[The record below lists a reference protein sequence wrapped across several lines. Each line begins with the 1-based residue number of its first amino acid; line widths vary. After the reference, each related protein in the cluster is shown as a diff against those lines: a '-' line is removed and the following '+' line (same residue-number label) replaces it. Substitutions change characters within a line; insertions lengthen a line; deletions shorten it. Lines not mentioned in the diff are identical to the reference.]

1 MASITSLTGSSST
14 SSIYGTRNVLS
25 GLASGMDTEAMIENA
40 VSGYNTKI
48 TQLQQKQTKV
58 EWQQTAYRSI
68 IGKIASFSDK
78 YTSYTSSTNLM
89 SASFFNGA
97 VKVNS
102 QGEYAKCVA
111 ASGRTDSDVKLL
123 GVKQL
128 AKSATYVVSGLGTNS
143 SANGLPMIQGSAVDL
158 SQTQEIS
165 KISGSLTLSYGNDRT
180 MEIEF
185 GELDTYNSVEDL
197 KNAIVKKLGEQNMT
211 LSDGTSVKA
220 STRIEVSIN
229 ADGNIEFSDKVS
241 NNTVSITGASGDI
254 KTALNIDTGAKS
266 SVLNVKDVELK
277 DSDATV
283 GQYLSGKEL
292 SFTLNGVTKKI
303 TLGEFSGDNMA
314 QSILDDLQN
323 KLDNAFGE
331 GKINLGDSTASGNSL
346 SLNFE
351 VAKGS
356 TLNISGDTTKA
367 FGLGENG
374 ASTYANTGNT
384 LGELLGDKFSWD
396 NTATM
401 AKAEGSVSSRKDSD
415 GNSYMVD
422 SKGNRV
428 AEAVEGSGQYYRVDE
443 DGNFYHEFKV
453 NGKVVGA
460 FTKESALENVMT
472 TLNNNTESGVSVS
485 YSKTTNQFL
494 FTATESGAAGKIEFG
509 SDGLAAALFGT
520 PETSEN
526 YTRGQDAIF
535 SVSVNGQTLENMTR
549 SDNSFEIDGLT
560 LNLKGTFGY
569 EADNRVKVAE
579 GIYEAA
585 YFRDPITIG
594 GIGPGGSALTFDF
607 KYLNEAGEY
616 VTEDGTKYGD
626 LVSGSIFPGTGT
638 FKYVDASGAEITDP
652 AQQTHGKLITGTE
665 AVTFET
671 EADADTIV
679 DAIKAMVEDY
689 NAMVKEIKDA
699 YSTLPLQNSKGKY
712 YEPLTEED
720 RADMSDSAI
729 ESYEEKAKTGLLFG
743 DNDLSALYEKL
754 RSAISMTGADGEALE
769 DIGITTSYSN
779 GLTTLNL
786 NENKLRAALDSDPD
800 KVSTIFTKS
809 MDSGSSTNG
818 LMQSLKTP
826 LDMYGKIT
834 GTKGILIEKAGSS
847 LAPTSLYQNVLQEQM
862 DQIAEQIEKWQDKLS
877 DKVDY
882 YTSKFTQLEQLIS
895 EMNSQSSTLFS
906 MSGGY

>member
-1 MASITSLTGSSST
+1 MFFYRVWTENIARLVKGVVFMASITSLTGSSST

-25 GLASGMDTEAMIENA
+25 GLASGMDTEAMIQNA

-68 IGKIASFSDK
+68 IAKLASFSDK

-89 SASFFNGA
+89 SAGFFNGA

-111 ASGRTDSDVKLL
+111 ASGRTDSNVNLL

-128 AKSATYVVSGLGTNS
+128 AKSATYVVSGLGTTNN
-143 SANGLPMIQGSAVDL
+143 AKEMPMIKGGTVDL

-165 KISGSLTLSYGNDRT
+165 KISGSLSLSYGNDRT

-185 GELDTYNSVEDL
+185 GELDIYDSVEDL

-220 STRIEVSIN
+220 SSRIEVSIN
-229 ADGNIEFSDKVS
+229 DEGNIEFSDKVS

-254 KTALNIDTGAKS
+254 KETLGINTSDKS
-266 SVLNVKDVELK
+266 RVLNVAGKELK
-277 DSDATV
+277 NSAATV
-283 GQYLSGKEL
+283 GEYLSGKEL

-303 TLGEFSGDNMA
+303 TLDKASTTAEKVKE
-314 QSILDDLQN
+314 DLQK
-323 KLDNAFGE
+323 KLDEAFGE
-331 GKINLGDSTASGNSL
+331 GKIDLSGSTTADNKL
-346 SLNFE
+346 SLNFA

-356 TLNISGDTTKA
+356 TLNVGGTAAKA

-374 ASTYANTGNT
+374 SSTYANTGST
-384 LGELLGDKFSWD
+384 LGELLSGFDWK
-396 NTATM
+396 NTDTM
-401 AKAEGSVSSRKDSD
+401 AKAEGAVSSRKDSD

-428 AEAVEGSGQYYRVDE
+428 AEAVEGSGEYYRVDE
-443 DGNFYHEFKV
+443 EGNFYHEFKV
-453 NGKVVGA
+453 NGKMVGA
-460 FTKESALENVMT
+460 FTEKSALENVMT

-494 FTATESGAAGKIEFG
+494 FTATESGAAGKIEF
-509 SDGLAAALFGT
+509 DGLAAKLFGN
-520 PETSEN
+520 PAESAD
-526 YTRGQDAIF
+526 YTKGQDAIF

-549 SDNSFEIDGLT
+549 SDNSGEIDGLT
-560 LNLKGTFGY
+560 LNLKGTFNY
-569 EADNRVKVAE
+569 TEATRIEYKTTENK
-579 GIYEAA
+579 GILYEAA
-585 YFRDPITIG
+585 VEKEVTSSNGDTVI
-594 GIGPGGSALTFDF
+594 A
-607 KYLNEAGEY
+607 KYLDEEGYYVNSNGYRYMDDAGEY
-616 VTEDGTKYGD
+616 IKGEFKMTEPG
-626 LVSGSIFPGTGT
+626 LVE
-638 FKYVDASGAEITDP
+638 GAADN
-652 AQQTHGKLITGTE
+652 

-689 NAMVKEIKDA
+689 NAMAKEIKDA
-699 YSTLPLQNSKGKY
+699 YSTLPMQNSKGKY
-712 YEPLTEED
+712 YEPLTDED

-729 ESYEEKAKTGLLFG
+729 EAYEEKAKTGLLFG
-743 DNDLSALYEKL
+743 DKDLSALYEQL

-769 DIGITTSYSN
+769 DIGISTSYSN
-779 GLTTLNL
+779 GLTTLTL

-800 KVSTIFTKS
+800 KVTSVFTKS
-809 MDSGSSTNG
+809 KESGSSTNG
-818 LMQSLKTP
+818 LMQALKSP

-862 DQIAEQIEKWQDKLS
+862 NQISKQIEKWQDKLS

-906 MSGGY
+906 MTGGY

>member
-25 GLASGMDTEAMIENA
+25 GLASGMDTEAMIQNA

-48 TQLQQKQTKV
+48 AQLQQKQTKV

-68 IGKIASFSDK
+68 IGKLASFSDK

-89 SASFFNGA
+89 SASFFNSA

-111 ASGRTDSDVKLL
+111 ASGRTSSDVKLL

-128 AKSATYVVSGLGTNS
+128 AKSASYVVSGLGTNS
-143 SANGLPMIQGSAVDL
+143 NADGFPMIQGSTVDL
-158 SQTQEIS
+158 SQTQELS
-165 KISGSLTLSYGNDRT
+165 NISGSLTLSYGNDRT

-185 GELDTYNSVEDL
+185 GELETYSTAEEL

-220 STRIEVSIN
+220 STRVKVEVV
-229 ADGNIEFSDKVS
+229 DGNIQFSDAVS
-241 NNTVSITGASGDI
+241 NNNVTITGASGDI
-254 KTALNIDTGAKS
+254 KDALGINPSDES
-266 SVLNVKDVELK
+266 NVLNVAGKELK
-277 DSDATV
+277 NSAATV
-283 GQYLSGKEL
+283 GEYLSGKEL
-292 SFTLNGVTKKI
+292 SFTLDGVTKKI
-303 TLGEFSGDNMA
+303 TLDKESTTAEKIKEDLRKK
-314 QSILDDLQN
+314 LDD
-323 KLDNAFGE
+323 AFGE
-331 GKINLGDSTASGNSL
+331 GKIDLIDSTTADNKL
-346 SLNFE
+346 TLNFA

-356 TLNISGDTTKA
+356 TLNVSGTAAKA

-374 ASTYANTGNT
+374 ATTYANTGST

-396 NTATM
+396 NTDTM
-401 AKAEGSVSSRKDSD
+401 VEVEGAVTERTVN
-415 GNSYMVD
+415 GETYHVD

-428 AEAVEGSGQYYRVDE
+428 AKASDDKWYRVDE

-453 NGKVVGA
+453 NGKVVGS

-472 TLNNNTESGVSVS
+472 TLNSNAESGVSVS

-494 FTATESGAAGKIEFG
+494 FTATESGAAGKIEF
-509 SDGLAAALFGT
+509 DGLAAALFGD
-520 PETSEN
+520 PSTSAS
-526 YTRGQDAIF
+526 YTKGQDAIF
-535 SVSVNGQTLENMTR
+535 SVSVNGQTLEDMTR

-569 EADNRVKVAE
+569 EADNRVQVA
-579 GIYEAA
+579 
-585 YFRDPITIG
+585 
-594 GIGPGGSALTFDF
+594 PGVYKIDESTAPLASVNG
-607 KYLNEAGEY
+607 YVVNETLFLG
-616 VTEDGTKYGD
+616 EDGH
-626 LVSGSIFPGTGT
+626 I
-638 FKYVDASGAEITDP
+638 VDQNGNRFNFTVIGFSYAYEDADGNAITDDSLKTNGGLL
-652 AQQTHGKLITGTE
+652 ANAE
-665 AVTFET
+665 SNAVTFET

-699 YSTLPLQNSKGKY
+699 YSTLPLQNSSGKY
-712 YEPLTEED
+712 YEPLTDED

-729 ESYEEKAKTGLLFG
+729 EAYEEKAKTGLLFG

-754 RSAISMTGADGEALE
+754 RSAISMTGADGETLE

-779 GLTTLNL
+779 GLTTLTL

>member
-48 TQLQQKQTKV
+48 AQLQQKQTKV

-89 SASFFNGA
+89 SASFFNSA

-111 ASGRTDSDVKLL
+111 ASGRTGSDVKLL

-143 SANGLPMIQGSAVDL
+143 NANGLPMIQGGEVDL

-185 GELDTYNSVEDL
+185 GELETYSTAEEL
-197 KNAIVKKLGEQNMT
+197 KDAIVKKLGEQNMT

-220 STRIEVSIN
+220 STRIDVSIN
-229 ADGNIEFSDKVS
+229 TDGNIEFSDKVS

-254 KTALNIDTGAKS
+254 KDALGINPSDKS
-266 SVLNVKDVELK
+266 SVLNVAGKELK
-277 DSDATV
+277 SSDATV
-283 GQYLSGKEL
+283 GEYLSGKEL

-303 TLGEFSGDNMA
+303 TLDRESTTA
-314 QSILDDLQN
+314 ESIVSDLQE
-323 KLDNAFGE
+323 KLNDAFGE
-331 GKINLGDSTASGNSL
+331 GKIDLSESTTADNKL
-346 SLNFE
+346 TLNFA

-356 TLNISGDTTKA
+356 TLNVSGTAAKA

-374 ASTYANTGNT
+374 SSTYANTGST
-384 LGELLGDKFSWD
+384 LGELLSDFDWK
-396 NTATM
+396 NTDTM

-460 FTKESALENVMT
+460 FTEKSALENVMT
-472 TLNNNTESGVSVS
+472 TLNSNTESGVSVS

-494 FTATESGAAGKIEFG
+494 FTATESGAAGKIEF
-509 SDGLAAALFGT
+509 DGLAAKLFGN
-520 PETSEN
+520 PAESAN
-526 YTRGQDAIF
+526 YIEGQDAIF

-560 LNLKGTFGY
+560 LNLKGTFNY
-569 EADNRVKVAE
+569 TEATRIEYKTTE
-579 GIYEAA
+579 SKGTLYEAA
-585 YFRDPITIG
+585 AEQEVTG
-594 GIGPGGSALTFDF
+594 ASGNVMA
-607 KYLNEAGEY
+607 KYLDEEGYYVNSNGIRYVQRDADGNPVLDENGNYKYYKGEFKM
-616 VTEDGTKYGD
+616 TEPG
-626 LVSGSIFPGTGT
+626 LVE
-638 FKYVDASGAEITDP
+638 DAA
-652 AQQTHGKLITGTE
+652 AN

-679 DAIKAMVEDY
+679 DAIKTMVEDY

-699 YSTLPLQNSKGKY
+699 YSTLPLQNSSGKY
-712 YEPLTEED
+712 YEPLTDED

-729 ESYEEKAKTGLLFG
+729 EAYEEKAKTGLLFG

-809 MDSGSSTNG
+809 MESGSSTNG
-818 LMQSLKTP
+818 LMQALKTP

-834 GTKGILIEKAGSS
+834 GTKGILVEKAGSS

-862 DQIAEQIEKWQDKLS
+862 DQISEQIEKWQDKLS

-906 MSGGY
+906 LSGGY